1 MYNNICKE
9 VLGKMARSQDSNMKS
24 VQTFISKDASDY
36 LKQLAKN
43 DFRSVAKYVQKLI
56 MQDLKNHGYVEP
68 EAGSETEKKTINSKT
83 ESIEKVEQSANNNS
97 SVDFVSSAA
106 IVTNAPETILG
117 GKRARSK
124 NSKVAPMNL

>member
-1 MYNNICKE
+1 M
-9 VLGKMARSQDSNMKS
+9 
-24 VQTFISKDASDY
+24 
-36 LKQLAKN
+36 
-43 DFRSVAKYVQKLI
+43 
-56 MQDLKNHGYVEP
+56 
-68 EAGSETEKKTINSKT
+68 INSKT

-117 GKRARSK
+117 GKRTRSK

>member
-1 MYNNICKE
+1 
-9 VLGKMARSQDSNMKS
+9 
-24 VQTFISKDASDY
+24 
-36 LKQLAKN
+36 
-43 DFRSVAKYVQKLI
+43 
-56 MQDLKNHGYVEP
+56 MQSLRLDLKR
-68 EAGSETEKKTINSKT
+68 KKNSKT

-117 GKRARSK
+117 GKRTRSK